1 MENKFTQTIIIYI
14 IVILVLTMGIG
25 VYIIST
31 NLEKRPGWLYLFIC
45 IGGVIIGLLIGY
57 LRSDISSGLL
67 VGILMALLGVFSGIT
82 GRWQRQKF
90 TELEDWYKKR
100 FKK

>member
-1 MENKFTQTIIIYI
+1 MQTIIIYI
-14 IVILVLTMGIG
+14 IVILVLAMGIS
-25 VYIIST
+25 VYIVST

-45 IGGVIIGLLIGY
+45 IGGVIIGLLLGY

-67 VGILMALLGVFSGIT
+67 VGILMALLCLFSGMT

-90 TELEDWYKKR
+90 IDLEAWQKKR